1 VRTAAQGISQKDIYT
16 QVAQEQPKKRL
27 VTKNFRTMG
36 KYSSVTVST
45 VRSHQFK
52 SQYFGCAYLDIPFSD
67 YTWGV
72 GCHNASSDIIF
83 FSVFLLCYSLP
94 SLTLPSV
101 FF

>member
-45 VRSHQFK
+45 VRSDKF
-52 SQYFGCAYLDIPFSD
+52 SQYFGCVFLDISFLCS
-67 YTWGV
+67 
-72 GCHNASSDIIF
+72 F
-83 FSVFLLCYSLP
+83 FVMPYLWF
-94 SLTLPSV
+94 
-101 FF
+101 